1 MKLRPCL
8 VNFTEKCISTQN
20 EVSLGIKFRKWTF
33 RVDSVY
39 ITTGKAIKNTTITN
53 DRRTCQRLVRNRD
66 RFYVLATSA
75 TNIRLIEDDLVA
87 ENSKSS
93 GFPRVG
99 LNGKLMKSMF
109 FFSPKFSW
117 NSFCNF
123 ATFGELKLKS
133 ERSTVVGRVGMLL
146 QH

>member
-93 GFPRVG
+93 GFSRVG
-99 LNGKLMKSMF
+99 PNGKLMKSTWLKT
-109 FFSPKFSW
+109 FSLKAAS
-117 NSFCNF
+117 CNLRILL
-123 ATFGELKLKS
+123 ELRNDYNDS
-133 ERSTVVGRVGMLL
+133 NRLL
-146 QH
+146 PEGSIRIH